1 MIENR
6 NRHSSIVMLALLILL
21 CFNCKTKTN
30 EVDENLIMETFIT
43 YAAPESEKPF
53 EDYSIKVNDTD
64 VFCYSGKVFDT
75 RFTEGTLMGESEIQY
90 STVGFS
96 YFDISGRVK
105 VAVKVNRS
113 ITSATIRPLSRNIKA
128 TVIDNTIEFYVDK
141 PGTLTI
147 EPDGNEKRVLHLM
160 INPKEES
167 IPDLKDENIIY
178 YGPGEHVVNTIK
190 LKSNQ
195 TLYVAGGAVVYFD
208 VFEGDS
214 IYREEFRNRK
224 KTVLKRYD
232 HGIEAINSKN
242 IKIKGRGILDFNR
255 IIDKMGR
262 KNPIH
267 ISNCENVE
275 IEGVILRGAN
285 CWHATIY
292 RSKNILIDNIKEIAA
307 GYNSDGIN
315 IVLSKDVYIK
325 NCFLRQRDDGIIM
338 KSMDTGNMDAFIVE
352 VPQEK
357 TSTSNVLVE
366 DCVIWS
372 DWGYA
377 LGVTY
382 ETRMPV
388 NNIEFRNCDIINAT
402 HATDEQGVIGI
413 LVADSDVVSNV
424 KFNNITIERSLKPLI
439 KLDQKITPWTVN
451 EDLGMIKNITFSNI
465 KYLEGEKQPVI
476 FHGFP
481 GKGGIQNVNLIDLN
495 FLGNDIKNFIDW
507 DFRINEF
514 VKEVSF
520 K

>member
-1 MIENR
+1 MKVKIYR
-6 NRHSSIVMLALLILL
+6 KSLIAIASIAL
-21 CFNCKTKTN
+21 CFSCKSETRQQDKVVNNEILKTYPAPKS
-30 EVDENLIMETFIT
+30 ET
-43 YAAPESEKPF
+43 PF
-53 EDYSIKVNDTD
+53 EDYEIEVNDMD
-64 VFCYSGKVFDT
+64 VFCYGGKVYDT

-90 STVGFS
+90 STIGFG
-96 YFDISGRVK
+96 YFDISGKVK
-105 VAVKVNRS
+105 VSVKVNREIS
-113 ITSATIRPLSRNIKA
+113 SATIRPLSRNIQA
-128 TVIDNTIEFYVDK
+128 TVINNTIEFYVDK

-160 INPKEES
+160 VNPKEDNIPNVEDES
-167 IPDLKDENIIY
+167 VIY
-178 YGPGEHVVNTIK
+178 YGPGEHVVNTIN

-195 TLYVAGGAVVYFD
+195 TLYIAGGAVVYFD

-224 KTVLKRYD
+224 KTVLNRYD
-232 HGIEAINSKN
+232 HGIEAINAKN

-255 IIDKMGR
+255 VLEKMGR

-267 ISNCENVE
+267 INNCENVE
-275 IEGVILRGAN
+275 IEGVIIRGAN

-292 RSKNILIDNIKEIAA
+292 RSKNIVIDNLKEIAA

-315 IVLSKDVYIK
+315 IVLSQDVHIK
-325 NCFLRQRDDGIIM
+325 NCFLRQRDDGIVM

-352 VPQEK
+352 VPQEL

-366 DCVIWS
+366 NCIIWS

-388 NNIEFRNCDIINAT
+388 KDIEFRDCDIIHAT
-402 HATDEQGVIGI
+402 HANEEQGVIGI
-413 LVADSDVVSNV
+413 LVADSDVVSNI
-424 KFNNITIERSLKPLI
+424 KFENITIERALKPII

-451 EDLGMIKNITFSNI
+451 EDLGTIKDITFSNI
-465 KYLEGEKQPVI
+465 MYLDGKPQPII

-481 GKGGIQNVNLIDLN
+481 GKGGIHDINLNNLE
-495 FLGNDIKNFIDW
+495 FLGKKIKSFDDW
-507 DFRINEF
+507 EFRINEHVRNITF
-514 VKEVSF
+514 Q
-520 K
+520 